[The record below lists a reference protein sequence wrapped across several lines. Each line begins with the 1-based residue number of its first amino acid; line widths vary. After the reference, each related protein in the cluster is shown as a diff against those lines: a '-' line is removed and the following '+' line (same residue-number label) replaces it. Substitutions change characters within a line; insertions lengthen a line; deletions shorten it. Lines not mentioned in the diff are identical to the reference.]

1 MLCVLV
7 FALLLPCAQA
17 MAAKKISNASAE
29 SASGAVI
36 TEPDDHSFRVTCNA
50 QKDKEYVVMVVS
62 EDGVGEGEVPTKAS
76 INNNQNGVVVYMDQA
91 TGDSEGHVAF
101 NVRPNL
107 ESANGEQYFVY
118 VSSNESAGT
127 PMQRVALFSIEDV
140 LDLIGDVNG
149 DDRVNSSDITALVNL
164 IISGRTLTDNQ
175 KLAADSNGDGIVNS
189 SDITALVNLV
199 IRG

>member
-1 MLCVLV
+1 
-7 FALLLPCAQA
+7 
-17 MAAKKISNASAE
+17 
-29 SASGAVI
+29 
-36 TEPDDHSFRVTCNA
+36 
-50 QKDKEYVVMVVS
+50 VVMVVS
-62 EDGVGEGEVPTKAS
+62 QDGVGEGEAPTKAS
-76 INNNQNGVVVYMDQA
+76 INNNPNGVVVYMDQA
-91 TGDSEGHVAF
+91 TCDSEGHVAF

-107 ESANGEQYFVY
+107 ESAENVEQYFVY
-118 VSSNESAGT
+118 VSSNESAGA